1 MIMRERPKYYIG
13 IDTHKFT
20 HTACVMNYDTDSLL
34 SLTFENA
41 PSEYEEALNKILDVT
56 KTDSIIFGLEDV
68 NSCGLLFSR
77 YLDEKGYIV
86 KYVNPTLPSTIR
98 KNSSNYRKTDE
109 YDAYC
114 VARVLKDDYKRLPN
128 FRYEQVF
135 TNIRTLA
142 NRRNLLTEQK
152 GTNYQQLHQQ
162 IMKLYPEYTKFFSE
176 LQTRCALTFYRRFP
190 SSRFLEGYNCETLVK
205 EMKGLTRIFT
215 EAMATRILSANVIT
229 YVDEIVENII
239 IDLIDDIYDKEEK
252 IKKLEKQLEVLI
264 KKTGY
269 QLETI
274 PGVSTAIAS
283 NLISVIGNIERF
295 KSEKQLANFC
305 GVAPVTIGSGGKSI
319 EQSSKGGHRELRST
333 FYNMALGMISVNKNG
348 NARYPMYRG
357 YYLKK
362 LQEGKSGTQA
372 MVCIMRQLVRLVH
385 SMMKNKTEW
394 KTPVHE
400 EKVQSIE
407 I

>member
-1 MIMRERPKYYIG
+1 MNRPEYYIG
-13 IDTHKFT
+13 VDTHKYI

-34 SLTFENA
+34 TFTFNNE
-41 PSEYEEALNKILDVT
+41 PSEFDGVMSKITKVT
-56 KTDSIIFGLEDV
+56 GGSNIIFGLEDV
-68 NSCGLLFSR
+68 NSFGLLFSR
-77 YLDEKGYIV
+77 YLDERGYTV

-109 YDAYC
+109 YDSYC
-114 VARVLKDDYKRLPN
+114 VVMSLKDDYKKLPN
-128 FRYEQVF
+128 FRYEQLF
-135 TNIRTLA
+135 ANIRALA
-142 NRRNLLTEQK
+142 NRRNLLTKQK
-152 GTNYQQLHQQ
+152 GMNYQQLHQQ
-162 IMKLYPEYTKFFSE
+162 IVKLYPEYTKFFSE
-176 LQTRCALTFYRRFP
+176 LQTRCALAFFKRFP
-190 SSRFLEGYNCETLVK
+190 SSRFLEGYDCETLVK

-215 EAMATRILSANVIT
+215 EVMAMRILSANVIT
-229 YVDEIVENII
+229 YVDEVVENII

-252 IKKLEKQLEVLI
+252 IKKLENQLEALI

-269 QLETI
+269 RLETI
-274 PGVSTAIAS
+274 PGVSIVIAS

-305 GVAPVTIGSGGKSI
+305 GVAPITIGSGGKST

-362 LQEGKSGTQA
+362 VQEGKSGTQA
-372 MVCIMRQLVRLVH
+372 MVCIMRQLIRLVH
-385 SMMKNKTEW
+385 SMMKNKSEW
-394 KTPVHE
+394 KAPVYE
-400 EKVQSIE
+400 G
-407 I
+407 